1 MLPDFCTKKL
11 NTISNYRKSFTDS
24 LCDGYLFDVKA
35 CMKHTG
41 TRSVFYYEPEHTL
54 LISHISSNRVH
65 LINFL
70 TGKIR
75 WFDHHGTTVRN
86 VQVSNHEIIS
96 ASWDGTVCVTNF
108 DTLKL
113 RLVLT
118 EKSMGRCPIVMVSQD
133 CRHVFSYSYD
143 SDKNPGCT
151 SNAVR
156 KWSLADGALNYAIQL
171 SGYHRTNRRCGA
183 CIVYDGLLYVVSDSG
198 YLQVFHAST
207 GKIQEEYYCD
217 EELQNLCIVPSLK
230 MILMAGNKG
239 NFYLYDTSCK
249 KITLTIKGHEF
260 EVREMLM
267 HPNNQEVFFSI
278 SSDGTLKV
286 WKIPDLKLLASVE
299 VNKNYLW
306 SFAIFNNLIIT
317 GGEEGHLW
325 IYDITDLRNIIL
337 KGKLEIFDQSYIFQ
351 PVDPNSFYTNDL
363 SAIQVSRKTDGAPM
377 NGPFVE
383 HLLNS
388 CNNFKLM
395 QNLFCSNNEDSKSI
409 GNYDKII
416 LQIPQS
422 FL

>member
-11 NTISNYRKSFTDS
+11 DPIATYRKSFTDS
-24 LCDGYLFDVKA
+24 LCDGYQFDVKA
-35 CMKHTG
+35 CMNHTG
-41 TRSVFYYEPEHTL
+41 TRSIFYYKHEHTL
-54 LISHISSNRVH
+54 IISHISSNRVH

-118 EKSMGRCPIVMVSQD
+118 EKSMGRSPMVMISQD
-133 CRHVFSYSYD
+133 GRFVYSYSYD

-151 SNAVR
+151 SNTVR
-156 KWSLADGALNYAIQL
+156 KWTLADGALNYVIQL
-171 SGYHRTNRRCGA
+171 PGYHRTIRRCGA
-183 CIVYDGLLYVVSDSG
+183 CIEYNELLYVVSDSG
-198 YLQVFHAST
+198 YLQVFNASN
-207 GKIQEEYYCD
+207 GKIEEEYYCD
-217 EELQNLCIVPSLK
+217 EELQNLCIVPSLN
-230 MILMAGNKG
+230 MILIAGNKG
-239 NFYLYDTSCK
+239 NFYLYDISCK
-249 KITLTIKGHEF
+249 RITLTIKGHEF
-260 EVREMLM
+260 EVRDILL
-267 HPNNQEVFFSI
+267 HPFNQQVFFSI

-286 WKIPDLKLLASVE
+286 WKIPDLKLLAAIDVH
-299 VNKNYLW
+299 NNYLW
-306 SFAIFNNLIIT
+306 SFDIVNNLILT
-317 GGEEGHLW
+317 GGEEGDIW
-325 IYDITDLRNIIL
+325 IYDIKDLQNIIL
-337 KGKLEIFDQSYIFQ
+337 KGKLEIFDQAYMFES
-351 PVDPNSFYTNDL
+351 VDPNSFYTNDL
-363 SAIQVSRKTDGAPM
+363 SILQASRKKDETPV

-395 QNLFCSNNEDSKSI
+395 QDLFCSNREDSKPI
-409 GNYDKII
+409 GNYDKIF